1 MFTGGGNKKEIVTLI
16 NSSYNECWKEN
27 VLVKGY
33 SFVSKWRQSWYK
45 WSIPRQK
52 VEKLNHSG
60 TVIFLSGS
68 FYEFII
74 VNQCVITIFLFIY
87 LRWSKD
93 YLSSVQLP
101 SRVHLFVTPWT
112 AACQA
117 SLSISNSQ
125 SYSTSCPLSQWCHP
139 TISSSNVHSSYCLQ
153 SFPASGSFHI
163 SQLFASGGQSIGSFS
178 FSISPSIE
186 YSGLISLRMDWLD
199 LLAVQGTLK
208 SLLQHHSS
216 KASILQC
223 SVFFIVQL
231 SHPYMTTGKT
241 IALTRWTFVG
251 KVMSLVLICCLGWS

>member
-163 SQLFASGGQSIGSFS
+163 SQLFASGGQSIGLSALAS
-178 FSISPSIE
+178 VLPMNTQDWSPLEWTSW
-186 YSGLISLRMDWLD
+186 ISLQSKGLSTVFSNST
-199 LLAVQGTLK
+199 VQK
-208 SLLQHHSS
+208 HQ
-216 KASILQC
+216 
-223 SVFFIVQL
+223 FFSAQL
-231 SHPYMTTGKT
+231 S
-241 IALTRWTFVG
+241 L
-251 KVMSLVLICCLGWS
+251 